1 MPLFSSL
8 RSAVALT
15 LAAVVLV
22 AAARF
27 WFITGLVRP
36 VTIDGPSMALAF
48 CGTHYAFRCADC
60 GFLFRC
66 DAEHPPPGGRAT
78 CPNCGFGENEL
89 LAANGKPRERV
100 LIDRWPF
107 LWRSFQ
113 RGEVVAARASA
124 DLIVKRV
131 AALPHQRL
139 AIEGG
144 DLYADGAIV
153 RKTLSELRDVRVL
166 VHDNDYQPQRTR
178 GLPPRWKPAAGE
190 SGWHAAASGFRIDSA
205 ARPGDDID
213 WLQYQHWPCTANPTL
228 RGALAPVRDND
239 SYNQG
244 GPARELA
251 AVPDVVLSCR
261 LKTSGTGQ
269 LAFAAIDGAARFEV
283 LIESGERVILQRGG
297 QTLIERE
304 LDRNITRHDVHV
316 EFGLCDQQVML
327 AINGVTEVRF
337 PYDRPSGPQAEP
349 LHPLAIGA
357 RTMTLEV
364 AQLRVWRDIYYLD
377 PQGLPRAWEA
387 TLGAESVVLLGDN
400 SPASIDSRHWEPP
413 GIPRTAILGRVYRA
427 FWAVE

>member
-1 MPLFSSL
+1 
-8 RSAVALT
+8 
-15 LAAVVLV
+15 
-22 AAARF
+22 
-27 WFITGLVRP
+27 
-36 VTIDGPSMALAF
+36 
-48 CGTHYAFRCADC
+48 
-60 GFLFRC
+60 
-66 DAEHPPPGGRAT
+66 
-78 CPNCGFGENEL
+78 
-89 LAANGKPRERV
+89 
-100 LIDRWPF
+100 
-107 LWRSFQ
+107 
-113 RGEVVAARASA
+113 
-124 DLIVKRV
+124 
-131 AALPHQRL
+131 
-139 AIEGG
+139 
-144 DLYADGAIV
+144 
-153 RKTLSELRDVRVL
+153 
-166 VHDNDYQPQRTR
+166 
-178 GLPPRWKPAAGE
+178 
-190 SGWHAAASGFRIDSA
+190 
-205 ARPGDDID
+205 
-213 WLQYQHWPCTANPTL
+213 
-228 RGALAPVRDND
+228 VRDND
-239 SYNQG
+239 SYTQG